1 MLDSFLLPFLSPM
14 LLSLQFCTDSG
25 HMKVLYQTP
34 CQVLG
39 VKWTCRER
47 QINVVKHDF
56 DAMQEIRLKVAA
68 QRCPHFAVIA
78 CCCFCLLYK
87 PQTDL
92 SLDPEEATSG

>member
-1 MLDSFLLPFLSPM
+1 MLDSFLLPFLSSM
-14 LLSLQFCTDSG
+14 LFSLQFSTDSG
-25 HMKVLYQTP
+25 HMNVLYQTP

>member
-14 LLSLQFCTDSG
+14 LFSLQFSTDSG
-25 HMKVLYQTP
+25 HTNVLYQTP

-56 DAMQEIRLKVAA
+56 DAMQEMRLKVAA

-87 PQTDL
+87 PQRDL